1 MIHPRTP
8 GDARAAAIMQDVD
21 ARPADPAALRAAL
34 AEVEAIADAGP
45 VTFIVRGQILGDLG
59 RAADAAKALEQA
71 VALAPD
77 SADAQYSL
85 GLAYAD
91 LGRHADALAAWQAA
105 VRADPTHRDA
115 NYNAG
120 QALYNLGGFEQA
132 LAHWRRGLELA
143 PDDFFVLKKVVQAE
157 NALGLDA
164 AATRARLLE
173 VWRTSADPD
182 VRRQQSFVF
191 DQFTAGGWRVMS
203 VELLGDPLPADAD
216 VMRFVVED
224 RPDHLAFTIRIE
236 TSAYARSRGTPFVVS
251 VSDATEYKVVDSYKE
266 LPPYHDLRGRV
277 RRLLESIR
285 PGTA

>member
-1 MIHPRTP
+1 
-8 GDARAAAIMQDVD
+8 V
-21 ARPADPAALRAAL
+21 LSY
-34 AEVEAIADAGP
+34 
-45 VTFIVRGQILGDLG
+45 
-59 RAADAAKALEQA
+59 A
-71 VALAPD
+71 V
-77 SADAQYSL
+77 
-85 GLAYAD
+85 

-105 VRADPTHRDA
+105 VRADPDHRDA

-120 QALYNLGGFEQA
+120 QALYNLGDFGKA
-132 LAHWRRGLELA
+132 LAHWRRGLELG
-143 PDDFFVLKKVVQAE
+143 PEDFFVLKKIVQAE

-164 AATRARLLE
+164 AATKARLLE
-173 VWRTSADPD
+173 VWRASADPD

-191 DQFTAGGWRVMS
+191 DQFDAGGWRVMS
-203 VELLGDPLPADAD
+203 VELLGDPLPIDAD

-224 RPDHLAFTIRIE
+224 RPGHVAFTIRIE

-285 PGTA
+285 PGTAYLGEGPGLGSQRPGATVRQRLDRGGQRTEEARVSLDALGDGALQPRHVVVA